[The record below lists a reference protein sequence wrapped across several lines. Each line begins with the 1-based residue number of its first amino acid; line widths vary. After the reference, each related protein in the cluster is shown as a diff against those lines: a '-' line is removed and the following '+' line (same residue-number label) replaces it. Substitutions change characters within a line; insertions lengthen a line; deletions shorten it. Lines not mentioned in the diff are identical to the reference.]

1 MKVITTAPVDIALRT
16 LGIEDQRRVLA
27 WIGHL
32 KNWEGDQFVQEHSYK
47 LKPSENTYVLHT
59 STDIR
64 IFFTLEDNTITVLD
78 VAKRPGILTSGSI
91 AGGDGS

>member
-1 MKVITTAPVDIALRT
+1 MNVVTTAPVDIALRT
-16 LGIEDQRRVLA
+16 LGFEDRQQVLA

-32 KNWEGDQFVQEHSYK
+32 KNWEGDPFVQQHSYK
-47 LKPSENTYVLHT
+47 LKPSGNTYVLHT

-64 IFFTLEDNTITVLD
+64 IFFTLEGNTITVLD